1 MVRILEKR
9 SNHKN
14 LFKYLAPELTTDE
27 FIYKNK
33 KIIRTTPR
41 LMNLFYAQYMPY
53 LYKAGRRVLK
63 TYPSLDLDALVN
75 EGFEG
80 MLRAL
85 KKYNCEY
92 ASFLTY
98 AQYWVS
104 MKMNT
109 YAQKTVLAINLPG
122 SIHSALGKYKHLLAV
137 NPGISDL
144 ELGAELGVTEKKLKI
159 LHQAAALHINSKG
172 IDDNS
177 GMAPYEDLDDPD
189 KHPATIDRVF
199 ARVMSGDF
207 ARTLQDVLPEKEC
220 YVIVSLFGLNDG
232 SPKVLERVGK
242 VLNVSKERVRQ
253 IKELAFDR
261 LRNSEALREYI

>member
-1 MVRILEKR
+1 MVRVIEKR
-9 SNHKN
+9 SDHKN
-14 LFKYLAPELTTDE
+14 LFKHLAPELTTDE
-27 FIYKNK
+27 FIYRHK
-33 KIIRTTPR
+33 KVIRTTPR

-104 MKMNT
+104 MKMHT
-109 YAQKTVLAINLPG
+109 YAQKAVLAINLPG
-122 SIHSALGKYKHLLAV
+122 SVLSAVGKYRHLLTA
-137 NPGISDL
+137 NPGITSA
-144 ELGAELGVTEKKLKI
+144 ELCAELGVTPKKLR
-159 LHQAAALHINSKG
+159 LLQQAAALHINAKG

-177 GMAPYEDLDDPD
+177 GMAPYEELDNPE
-189 KHPATIDRVF
+189 KHPITIDHVF
-199 ARVMSGDF
+199 ARVISGDF
-207 ARTLQDVLPEKEC
+207 ARTLQEVLPEKEC
-220 YVIVSLFGLNDG
+220 YVVVSLFGLDDG

-253 IKELAFDR
+253 IKELAFER
-261 LRNSEALREYI
+261 LRESGALREYI